1 MSDPGEGHWWQTLDI
16 LAGKEEKKPRKDIMA
31 DVDEWLSKITAK
43 IQQQQKESREQAQKD
58 SQEERRAEANGDF
71 FKKEKNKP
79 PKIEKY
85 EFLETTFG
93 KHIEIE
99 CK

>member
-1 MSDPGEGHWWQTLDI
+1 MSDNGDGHWWQTLDI

-31 DVDEWLSKITAK
+31 DVDEWLSKVTAK
-43 IQQQQKESREQAQKD
+43 IAQQQKEAREQAHKD
-58 SQEERRAEANGDF
+58 AQEERLAEAKGETIDRD
-71 FKKEKNKP
+71 KKKP

-93 KHIEIE
+93 DHIEIE